1 MGHMGII
8 ILGACFSFY
17 TMVERTL
24 VGQLWHFKHYIMEIQ
39 LSEALSLSGFEQL
52 DYKYSEARPLP
63 QGI

>member
-1 MGHMGII
+1 
-8 ILGACFSFY
+8 
-17 TMVERTL
+17 MVERTL